1 MTNNKFDFDFDFGFS
16 AVTAEEITN
25 PNYETEVE
33 KLQSQLDEQKEK
45 TLAILK
51 AIMPLLNNLVKNPES
66 EYIHWPN
73 RVEKIKEF
81 KEKLL
86 SLQ

>member
-1 MTNNKFDFDFDFGFS
+1 MIEKTFDFDFDFGFS
-16 AVTAEEITN
+16 AVSAEEITN
-25 PNYETEVE
+25 PNYTTEVE
-33 KLQSQLDEQKEK
+33 RLTAELHEQEAK
-45 TLAILK
+45 THAVIN
-51 AIMPLLNNLVKNPES
+51 AVMPLLNNLAKNPES